1 MRGVVVLL
9 AVLLVVLAGL
19 GLWVAGRDDGRAA
32 GPGAQVVIFH
42 ETHTHGKLATFPRY
56 VGLVNEL
63 SAGRERLFLGNGDDL
78 SPSYDGARTDGRH
91 VVDAFNAS
99 GLDAD
104 TFGFSELNF
113 CDDWCGPA
121 GDSVDRLKKVVAA
134 SDFDWVS
141 ANVREGDDVLAAQ
154 QGARRYVIEEV
165 DGVRVGITGVLGTRF
180 TDGQPPRTAYGPVRV
195 LDPAR
200 ALSAVVPEMREH
212 GAEVVVVL
220 SHMMHED
227 TLRVVDRVPGI
238 DVALGTHLGDATLR
252 PDIVGET
259 IVAVAGPADMQAL
272 GELTLQIRD
281 GRVAGHTF
289 RRHVPQRDDEP
300 DPEVEEVLARLGG
313 R

>member
-1 MRGVVVLL
+1 MGGACGVDCVAVRGVV
-9 AVLLVVLAGL
+9 VLLVVLAGL
-19 GLWVAGRDDGRAA
+19 GLWVAGRDGGRAA
-32 GPGAQVVIFH
+32 GVSGRVVIFH

-56 VGLVNEL
+56 VGLVDEL
-63 SAGRERLFLGNGDDL
+63 SAGREGLFLGNGDDL
-78 SPSYDGARTDGRH
+78 STSYGGAYTGGRH
-91 VVDAFNAS
+91 VVEAFNAS

-104 TFGFSELNF
+104 TFGFSELLF
-113 CDDWCGPA
+113 
-121 GDSVDRLKKVVAA
+121 SVDRLKKVVAA

-165 DGVRVGITGVLGTRF
+165 DGVRVGITGLLGTRF
-180 TDGQPPRTAYGPVRV
+180 SFGQPPRTAFGPVRV

-272 GELTLQIRD
+272 GELTLTLRD
-281 GRVAGHTF
+281 GRVASHAF
-289 RRHVPQRDDEP
+289 RRHVMQGRDEA
-300 DPEVEEVLARLGG
+300 DPEVEAVLARYE
-313 R
+313 